1 HNHVCKMIYAQDQF
15 LPYNKHCLNIKR
27 TLKNTISRVERFNQK
42 QCWQTSKSGQIFCFK
57 MPK

>member
-1 HNHVCKMIYAQDQF
+1 MNRPLKTS
-15 LPYNKHCLNIKR
+15 LSLKG

-42 QCWQTSKSGQIFCFK
+42 QCWQTSKSGQIFCLK